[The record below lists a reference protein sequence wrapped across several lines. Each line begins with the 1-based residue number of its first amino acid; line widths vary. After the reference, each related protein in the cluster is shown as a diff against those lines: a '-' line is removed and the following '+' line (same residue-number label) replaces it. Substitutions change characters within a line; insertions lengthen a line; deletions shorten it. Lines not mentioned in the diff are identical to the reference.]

1 MNSDFGVAPKDD
13 KGLIPEQSVTIFH
26 CGKGRSRTRSRQSPW
41 RRCAHKARARGRL
54 WQQLRDNRGSNC
66 RIIRNKA
73 FVKHSCADTRCALKN
88 THTSNPTWF
97 SNGTVDWSSSQST
110 SPLYLSK
117 CYKNIMKEGR
127 CRVPADADLVFL
139 GADELSFHAYLD
151 PVPAQIVTKIQWRKA
166 WLALG
171 NLNVGV
177 GRIEN
182 GETRRGDTLAKKA
195 VFVPMPPAS
204 EPRPAVPV

>member
-1 MNSDFGVAPKDD
+1 
-13 KGLIPEQSVTIFH
+13 
-26 CGKGRSRTRSRQSPW
+26 
-41 RRCAHKARARGRL
+41 
-54 WQQLRDNRGSNC
+54 
-66 RIIRNKA
+66 
-73 FVKHSCADTRCALKN
+73 
-88 THTSNPTWF
+88 
-97 SNGTVDWSSSQST
+97 
-110 SPLYLSK
+110 
-117 CYKNIMKEGR
+117 MKEGR

-151 PVPAQIVTKIQWRKA
+151 PVPAQIVTKIKWKKA
-166 WLALG
+166 WHVLG

-204 EPRPAVPV
+204 EPRPAVPA